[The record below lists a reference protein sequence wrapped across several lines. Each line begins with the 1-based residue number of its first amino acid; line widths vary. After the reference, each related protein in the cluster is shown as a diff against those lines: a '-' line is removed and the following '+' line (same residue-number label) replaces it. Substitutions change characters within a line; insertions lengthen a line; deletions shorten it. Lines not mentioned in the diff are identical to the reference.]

1 MEMTYTE
8 YLEQEIEQLK
18 KEIEQLKKEKATV
31 YKWGYSLEKD
41 YKLLKG
47 QIDTSKT
54 SRLIAE
60 NNRLNEICIY
70 WENEHDKLLEEN
82 EHLKNQYESLERDN
96 KEIHHIW
103 RKAMVLEGEL
113 KQENTQLKH
122 KNKQQAKTIERLIT
136 IITDEHYN

>member
-1 MEMTYTE
+1 M
-8 YLEQEIEQLK
+8 
-18 KEIEQLKKEKATV
+18 
-31 YKWGYSLEKD
+31 GYSLEKD

-82 EHLKNQYESLERDN
+82 EHLKNQYESLEKDN